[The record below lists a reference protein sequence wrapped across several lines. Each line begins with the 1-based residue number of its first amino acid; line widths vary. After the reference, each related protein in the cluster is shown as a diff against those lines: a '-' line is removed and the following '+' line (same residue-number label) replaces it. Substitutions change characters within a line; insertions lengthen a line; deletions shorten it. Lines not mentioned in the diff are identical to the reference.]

1 MISKEL
7 KFLSIC
13 YFHIHVH
20 LTTTIEVDEM
30 YENLKEM
37 VPKIAI
43 FDHDT
48 IKKNYESKVYVMLNS
63 VLLFSL
69 LYFDSNYYS
78 K

>member
-1 MISKEL
+1 MTPKEL

-30 YENLKEM
+30 YENLEEM

-48 IKKNYESKVYVMLNS
+48 IKIKS
-63 VLLFSL
+63 
-69 LYFDSNYYS
+69 
-78 K
+78 